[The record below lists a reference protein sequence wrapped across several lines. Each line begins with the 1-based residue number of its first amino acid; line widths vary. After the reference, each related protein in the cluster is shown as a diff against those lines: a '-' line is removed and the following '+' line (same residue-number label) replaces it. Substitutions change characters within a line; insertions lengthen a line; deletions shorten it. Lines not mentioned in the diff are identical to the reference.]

1 MQAPAL
7 VAIGMACACDWQG
20 SQGHLSGDVM
30 SAVSE

>member
-1 MQAPAL
+1 MQAPAS
-7 VAIGMACACDWQG
+7 VAIGMACDCDWQG